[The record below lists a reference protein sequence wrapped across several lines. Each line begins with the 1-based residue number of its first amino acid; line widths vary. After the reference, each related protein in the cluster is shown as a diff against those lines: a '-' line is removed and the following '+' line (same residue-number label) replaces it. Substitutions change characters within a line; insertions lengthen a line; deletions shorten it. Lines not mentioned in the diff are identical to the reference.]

1 MTSRGHPS
9 ISPSDQIPQ
18 QQRHNS
24 VSNTPPPA
32 QYYQAIPQA
41 FEYPQQPQ
49 HPYKAAYGSAIND
62 SRTQGNS
69 ARVGPTQ
76 QAIPQGGSFYQQT
89 NQGMRNPQPPPAQ
102 PAQQYYISAQPQ
114 GGRLP
119 RPPQLQSPVMYNPP
133 YQGNNVIIVPNMYA
147 APSYQR
153 VPLYQP
159 NPAPNYAAGNIMY
172 FQNGWPNQP
181 LQQTA
186 APFEPQQR
194 KRKVL
199 EITDPN
205 TGRSIT
211 EELFNKSHTNEA
223 DEHHEE
229 PPAATSNEQDMR
241 KQFTRLVADRL
252 KPPED
257 SSAAVPVENQTS
269 IGSVPTTATQPSQ
282 QYQQPP
288 QQVQQQQSAMMH
300 NMHPSMRPAI
310 IQQPPAPATPPDLPA
325 FNVNVPP
332 PSFRQP
338 TPPQI
343 FNPQQPNSIHP
354 IRVPPQQQV
363 RSQMPHVINQ
373 QSMNPLQQHSIP
385 QSQQQPIYQTNY
397 LPQQQPSQPLQ
408 LQNSNQQSV
417 PLTQQPAT
425 QHQAIPLVQ
434 PVSQAAMQPVPV
446 QQVQLQ
452 QIPTAHAAV
461 IAEDVL
467 SQNIIADTS
476 AVFVEK
482 PTVIEAV
489 QHDIPTKP
497 PTVLSPPV
505 KDEFI
510 SNDLQ
515 EASKEK
521 SKISPPASKEATPG
535 VEEIQ
540 TSEEYKDELQ
550 GASQAVKDARKGK
563 KKKDFNRKE
572 LVGSDMDAFMDQNV
586 KEVKDI
592 DRGDACDSRENNTCT
607 VTSINVD
614 ECTKMNQKVQAT
626 NSDSEKDKVSERVLE
641 DKDAQTSVAKDI
653 GLKTDCDS
661 LNNPK
666 ALSQKELAAP
676 AQVESKH
683 KLKKKKK
690 KKGRKTPPIQKT
702 KQSTS
707 ANSSEANIESSYQCT
722 KPPNEASQLEE
733 KENEAS
739 DISTKP
745 PLPPSHGGDNRGYQ
759 DKIVKEDTTAV
770 ENTHTTKVS
779 TKEES
784 PEPALSS
791 TAPALAQAKTVTC
804 EKALDSAMTPTITIS
819 LPVQN
824 QNQPPADQLANN
836 IKNNYRHQI
845 QAERQNSKSL
855 DNGTQEA
862 TQPDATPDD
871 AVVEE
876 LNELNEELEAPK
888 DMTKK
893 IDDVK
898 KGQSN
903 VEDGTKVDKN
913 IPKIK
918 KDKEKLIY
926 DRAYLME
933 LRECPSSLAKPEGL
947 PNLEIILD
955 KPTSSNR
962 TKSDVLDFTPAFFQ
976 QTSTNRHPPQIGKS
990 SSRGRQRPGDVP
1002 MPQRIIKSYSLSNDV
1017 KPLHQSEKPWK
1028 PTPKQL
1034 SAGEIAEKR
1043 KSLEAEILFIMNR
1056 LTPTNFERLA
1066 VEMRGLNITTYE
1078 DLQELVKIFFD
1089 KVTIETKFVEA
1100 YALLC
1105 KIMAPLKVPPP
1116 ANMKDNQSTFRVVML
1131 TKCQQEFE
1139 ADKAVVFEDPEEK
1152 KKKIE
1157 SEMPEGPERTECIE
1171 NTLYQMKMK
1180 RLKFYGNIRFI
1191 GELFKLGMLTENIMH
1206 DCIYRLLK
1214 ARDDDSLVSLCNLL
1228 TTVGQLLDTDK
1239 AKTRMDQYFAQMSKI
1254 AEERKSRIKFI
1265 LKDAIDLRSNNWV
1278 PRKEQAGPKKID
1290 EVHKDFQQ
1298 EQFTKQ
1304 LMQSQPPPPRN
1315 DNAQPNSRRG
1325 SRQRQEEMKQPLDD
1339 GWNTVGSKSLRI
1351 DASKMR
1357 LSKNVVDENSIQL
1370 GPGGGTNKFSM
1381 WSRGS
1386 YGGAQPST
1394 DDRPAPATNR
1404 FSLLRGEEDRR
1415 NFQRSPSRGDSVSN
1429 RGMRQGPTA
1438 GHGRGKILT
1447 RSSNEGERRETLGA
1461 SRPMTG
1467 GRSQNSSRDS
1477 SWNRDDHRPYGPRGS
1492 REGEN
1497 VMTRSDISLR
1507 PNSDSL
1513 LPPTTVSPVPGADD
1527 QSVKKMKPLSREE
1540 MENKA
1545 KIILEEFL
1553 SVKDLEEAK
1562 LCLKELEGQTYLE
1575 VLVSSCI
1582 NDVLEKSKKERDI
1595 TGQFFH
1601 EMVKNNLIPC
1611 VTYFKGLSEI
1621 LQFAEDMVIDIP
1633 MIWTYLAQLI
1643 VPVLIGGSVPWSD
1656 LIQVLQTSLEKSCCL
1671 KLLTEILLHAKIITS
1686 EADVARM
1693 WQSSNLEWSQFVD
1706 QSNVT
1711 KFLEDKKLQFTIAPV
1726 NESQLTVPTS
1736 GISDVAR
1743 VISQVEKMLKENE
1756 HNDAIKK
1763 YINEV
1768 LPESKRN
1775 SEFIRGLMSAVAG
1788 SSITGAMKTNE
1799 DVIKARK
1806 DILQQYIKTPQMEL
1820 QALYAIQALMHKLE
1834 HPSGVIFSLFNVL
1847 YDEDVISEETFK
1859 SWEISTDPSE
1869 AEGKGACSMQL
1880 TQFFTW
1886 LRENEDP
1893 EADTPS

>member
-102 PAQQYYISAQPQ
+102 PAQQALPLQYYISAQPQ

-572 LVGSDMDAFMDQNV
+572 LVGSDMDAFMD
-586 KEVKDI
+586 
-592 DRGDACDSRENNTCT
+592 
-607 VTSINVD
+607 
-614 ECTKMNQKVQAT
+614 
-626 NSDSEKDKVSERVLE
+626 
-641 DKDAQTSVAKDI
+641 
-653 GLKTDCDS
+653 
-661 LNNPK
+661 
-666 ALSQKELAAP
+666 
-676 AQVESKH
+676 
-683 KLKKKKK
+683 
-690 KKGRKTPPIQKT
+690 
-702 KQSTS
+702 
-707 ANSSEANIESSYQCT
+707 
-722 KPPNEASQLEE
+722 E